1 MKTINWCEKNAI
13 VCRVESMWG
22 VDISS
27 GQFNMDMDSHGRSQ
41 WGYFC
46 SRVKTVF
53 PLEDV
58 DIVVGVLNDSMILFK
73 TEEEA
78 RKLYNIMCESPFEDV
93 YACLISP
100 DAGLITENT

>member
-1 MKTINWCEKNAI
+1 MKTVNWCEKNAI

-22 VDISS
+22 VDISF
-27 GQFNMDMDSHGRSQ
+27 GQFNMDMDNPQ

-46 SRVKTVF
+46 SRVETVF
-53 PLEDV
+53 PLEGA
-58 DIVVGVLNDSMILFK
+58 DIVVGVLSDAMILFK
-73 TEEEA
+73 TEGEA
-78 RKLYNIMCESPFEDV
+78 RKLYNIMCESSFEDV